1 MALLIIVTKIAPGAG
16 TLWPWDSCCG
26 VRWWAEEV
34 KMVSSKPSPPH
45 RSMLTRYAAACGQW
59 LMFWYLQVNHRSA
72 AAKTFQNCLTP
83 RDRFHQRHNYEQ
95 IFHPALSDVGYHDH
109 CQFGQKCIVP
119 CLSKAHRTAG
129 ESIGQPLISIMWI
142 WCRRGSPEQKK
153 CFALSLSSI
162 CVSSL
167 DVWRL
172 WITWFYRLING
183 GDFRQR
189 LLEHETQSR
198 ARKSPDVDID
208 QSVRYSQHID
218 RSAWSGIFTWRFW
231 PNLLRGHYVCS
242 IEWFSNIVA
251 MDKLTS

>member
-1 MALLIIVTKIAPGAG
+1 MSRFSIRHFPTLVITIIA
-16 TLWPWDSCCG
+16 
-26 VRWWAEEV
+26 
-34 KMVSSKPSPPH
+34 SSGK
-45 RSMLTRYAAACGQW
+45 
-59 LMFWYLQVNHRSA
+59 
-72 AAKTFQNCLTP
+72 
-83 RDRFHQRHNYEQ
+83 
-95 IFHPALSDVGYHDH
+95 
-109 CQFGQKCIVP
+109 KCIVP

-231 PNLLRGHYVCS
+231 PNLLRGYYVCS
-242 IEWFSNIVA
+242 IGWFSDIVA
-251 MDKLTS
+251 MDKFTS

>member
-1 MALLIIVTKIAPGAG
+1 MP
-16 TLWPWDSCCG
+16 
-26 VRWWAEEV
+26 
-34 KMVSSKPSPPH
+34 
-45 RSMLTRYAAACGQW
+45 
-59 LMFWYLQVNHRSA
+59 
-72 AAKTFQNCLTP
+72 
-83 RDRFHQRHNYEQ
+83 FHQRGFKNVCFVKHNTRSWDLGLVLMGRQ
-95 IFHPALSDVGYHDH
+95 CFSSRTLFL
-109 CQFGQKCIVP
+109 CQFGQKVHCSMFVKSSQDSRRINWTTTD
-119 CLSKAHRTAG
+119 LK
-129 ESIGQPLISIMWI
+129 WI

-242 IEWFSNIVA
+242 IGWFSNIVA
-251 MDKLTS
+251 MDKFTS

>member
-1 MALLIIVTKIAPGAG
+1 
-16 TLWPWDSCCG
+16 
-26 VRWWAEEV
+26 
-34 KMVSSKPSPPH
+34 
-45 RSMLTRYAAACGQW
+45 
-59 LMFWYLQVNHRSA
+59 
-72 AAKTFQNCLTP
+72 
-83 RDRFHQRHNYEQ
+83 
-95 IFHPALSDVGYHDH
+95 
-109 CQFGQKCIVP
+109 
-119 CLSKAHRTAG
+119 
-129 ESIGQPLISIMWI
+129 MWI
-142 WCRRGSPEQKK
+142 WCWRGSPEQKK

-218 RSAWSGIFTWRFW
+218 LSAWSDIFTWRFW
-231 PNLLRGHYVCS
+231 PNLLRGYYVCS
-242 IEWFSNIVA
+242 IGWFSDIVSDGQIHIIILLSRIPYSIQSICHGTFPVYPHFA
-251 MDKLTS
+251 FDNTLAVNLFCFVFSFAFCLFFTLPVEAGRLLLRLLS

>member
-1 MALLIIVTKIAPGAG
+1 
-16 TLWPWDSCCG
+16 
-26 VRWWAEEV
+26 
-34 KMVSSKPSPPH
+34 
-45 RSMLTRYAAACGQW
+45 
-59 LMFWYLQVNHRSA
+59 
-72 AAKTFQNCLTP
+72 
-83 RDRFHQRHNYEQ
+83 
-95 IFHPALSDVGYHDH
+95 
-109 CQFGQKCIVP
+109 
-119 CLSKAHRTAG
+119 
-129 ESIGQPLISIMWI
+129 MWI

-218 RSAWSGIFTWRFW
+218 LSAWSGIFTWRFGQICW
-231 PNLLRGHYVCS
+231 EATMCAQSGGFLILWRWTNSHQSPPIKDSIFNPIYLSWNLSSLSSFCIWQHLGCQLVLFGIFFAFCFVFFVFYSSCGSRAAPPQIAVLMFAWEVPPFPLLPYFALLH
-242 IEWFSNIVA
+242 
-251 MDKLTS
+251 

>member
-1 MALLIIVTKIAPGAG
+1 
-16 TLWPWDSCCG
+16 
-26 VRWWAEEV
+26 
-34 KMVSSKPSPPH
+34 
-45 RSMLTRYAAACGQW
+45 
-59 LMFWYLQVNHRSA
+59 
-72 AAKTFQNCLTP
+72 
-83 RDRFHQRHNYEQ
+83 
-95 IFHPALSDVGYHDH
+95 
-109 CQFGQKCIVP
+109 
-119 CLSKAHRTAG
+119 
-129 ESIGQPLISIMWI
+129 MWI

-208 QSVRYSQHID
+208 QSVRYSQHNRLICFKWYFHLKILAKFAERLLCVLNQVVFWYCSD
-218 RSAWSGIFTWRFW
+218 GQIHIIVLLSRIPYLIHSICCGTFPVYPHLFSFVFFAFWLFCLFFTLPVEAGRL
-231 PNLLRGHYVCS
+231 LLRLLS
-242 IEWFSNIVA
+242 
-251 MDKLTS
+251 

>member
-1 MALLIIVTKIAPGAG
+1 MMSRRSQDGQFEALAASQIHVDALCSRLWTMINVLIFA
-16 TLWPWDSCCG
+16 
-26 VRWWAEEV
+26 
-34 KMVSSKPSPPH
+34 SKPSLRRGKNLPKLPH
-45 RSMLTRYAAACGQW
+45 AMWSISSETQLWADFPSGTFRRWLSRSL
-59 LMFWYLQVNHRSA
+59 
-72 AAKTFQNCLTP
+72 P
-83 RDRFHQRHNYEQ
+83 
-95 IFHPALSDVGYHDH
+95 
-109 CQFGQKCIVP
+109 VP
-119 CLSKAHRTAG
+119 CLSKSHRTAG
-129 ESIGQPLISIMWI
+129 ESIGQPLILIMWI
-142 WCRRGSPEQKK
+142 WCRRDSPEQKK

-218 RSAWSGIFTWRFW
+218 LSAWSGIFTWRFW

-242 IEWFSNIVA
+242 IGWFSNIVA
-251 MDKLTS
+251 MDKFTS